1 MRWLA
6 EMAISSR
13 LSRTLCDWPLLLP
26 VLSSGEYS
34 KTQPVRLVALR
45 LIQAQTL
52 RFSPVAN
59 GQVRYADRPW
69 TNPAI
74 QTSGMDRYQGQMP
87 GDNRH
92 QQCAYMDWPSQGM
105 NKRSRNRAHCA
116 AVDANPTPRK
126 HPQSYRASH
135 SLAVS

>member
-1 MRWLA
+1 MRWQS
-6 EMAISSR
+6 ERAISSR
-13 LSRTLCDWPLLLP
+13 LSRTLCDWQLLLP

-34 KTQPVRLVALR
+34 RTQPVRQVALR

-59 GQVRYADRPW
+59 VLVRYADRLW
-69 TNPAI
+69 TIRAI
-74 QTSGMDRYQGQMP
+74 QTSGMDRDQGQMP

-92 QQCAYMDWPSQGM
+92 RQCAYMDWPSPGM
-105 NKRSRNRAHCA
+105 NTRSRNRARCA
-116 AVDANPTPRK
+116 AVDTDPTRRK

-135 SLAVS
+135 SSAVS